1 MAAPA
6 NLQMI
11 GMIPMPEAQ
20 YKDAMKA
27 NLDALRQAMTPQGIN
42 TAGLKPPPS
51 RMMPVGQGADG
62 KLYALVETCNPN
74 YRPTAVPLSAMY
86 PVDPK
91 NPNSPPSEFIPM
103 DALRNTPP
111 PPADP
116 GSAGLAVPEAAAPS
130 GASAASLGGVAP
142 SVPSGASAASLS
154 GVAASAPSADLG
166 QSLPEV
172 GAPAAPIPASGGSA
186 GDVIQQLGGAAAPKL
201 EAAAAP
207 EVDPQAATQVAQ
219 AGMSV
224 AQGGSAGDAATT
236 AAQGLAQPAASA
248 ALPEGTRLSPDQAQ
262 QLVQAMQQLQAARE
276 TQTQAML
283 GQVTQQMGAARPDAT
298 GGLGSTVLGV
308 TATQDPAQSQA
319 LFQQM
324 AAEKAVGLQPQGG
337 IYQRLKTALA
347 VVAQNPMAG

>member
-116 GSAGLAVPEAAAPS
+116 GSAGLAVPEAAVPS

-142 SVPSGASAASLS
+142 S
-154 GVAASAPSADLG
+154 APSADFG
-166 QSLPEV
+166 QSLPAV

-201 EAAAAP
+201 ATAAAP

-219 AGMSV
+219 AGVSA
-224 AQGGSAGDAATT
+224 AQGGSAGEAAKT

-262 QLVQAMQQLQAARE
+262 QLVQAMQQLQASRE

>member
-1 MAAPA
+1 MAEPA

-42 TAGLKPPPS
+42 TAGLKPPPA

-74 YRPTAVPLSAMY
+74 LRPTAVPLSAMY

-91 NPNSPPSEFIPM
+91 NPNSPPSDFIPM
-103 DALRNTPP
+103 DALRNAPS

-116 GSAGLAVPEAAAPS
+116 GSAGLALPEAAAS
-130 GASAASLGGVAP
+130 SVASAASMGTEAP
-142 SVPSGASAASLS
+142 L
-154 GVAASAPSADLG
+154 ASAPDFG
-166 QSLPEV
+166 HSLPAV
-172 GAPAAPIPASGGSA
+172 ADPTAQVPASSESA
-186 GDVIQQLGGAAAPKL
+186 GDVIQQLGGAATPKL
-201 EAAAAP
+201 AAAAVP
-207 EVDPQAATQVAQ
+207 QVDPQATTQVAQ
-219 AGMSV
+219 AGVSV
-224 AQGGSAGDAATT
+224 AQGGSAGEAATA

-248 ALPEGTRLSPDQAQ
+248 TMPETAQLTPEQAQ
-262 QLVQAMQQLQAARE
+262 QLVQAMQQLQASRE

-283 GQVTQQMGAARPDAT
+283 GQVTQQMGASRPDAT

-324 AAEKAVGLQPQGG
+324 AAEKATGLQPQGG
-337 IYQRLKTALA
+337 IYQRLQTALA
-347 VVAQNPMAG
+347 AVTQNPMAG